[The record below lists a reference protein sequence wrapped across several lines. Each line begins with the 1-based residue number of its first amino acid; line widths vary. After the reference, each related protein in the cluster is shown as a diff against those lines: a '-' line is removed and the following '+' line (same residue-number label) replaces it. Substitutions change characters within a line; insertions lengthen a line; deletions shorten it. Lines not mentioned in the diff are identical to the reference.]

1 MTKYVKTKGQE
12 LFWEWGLRSEIRDYH
27 ERERE
32 REKGCLPPRLTVS
45 LVHFKERRE
54 GMYTANEGVD
64 RRKEDGV
71 DFFVHTLVFFAS
83 VFNPEVE
90 KRKIKL
96 EPVVFFKNRFR
107 ILSFASRIAL

>member
-12 LFWEWGLRSEIRDYH
+12 LFCEWGLRSEIRDYH

-32 REKGCLPPRLTVS
+32 REREREKGCLPPRLAVS

-54 GMYTANEGVD
+54 GMYTANEGVE

-71 DFFVHTLVFFAS
+71 DFFCPHLPCGFC
-83 VFNPEVE
+83 
-90 KRKIKL
+90 
-96 EPVVFFKNRFR
+96 
-107 ILSFASRIAL
+107 LSF